1 MLEVKGNIMEK
12 RWNPLYQ
19 LRRLYHWTM
28 RWAEHP
34 KAEPALGLFSM
45 VEGIF
50 FPIPVDPF
58 LLAMSAG
65 KPKRS
70 LRFAAIA
77 SLGSVVGG
85 TIGYYLGYLFWD
97 QISDFVFTYFFAQ
110 EKFNAVAVK
119 FQNDAFLAVFLA
131 SFTPIPYKVFAVA
144 GGVFQINVGIFILAS
159 IITRKNIIIKTNKKI
174 FDTIIKARPASVKGE
189 YFTKMTVS
197 SSMGPGI
204 TIDHSALR

>member
-159 IITRKNIIIKTNKKI
+159 IIGRSLRFFVIGLMFYFWGASIRDFIERH
-174 FDTIIKARPASVKGE
+174 FDRLTI
-189 YFTKMTVS
+189 
-197 SSMGPGI
+197 
-204 TIDHSALR
+204 ALAVICLIVFVYYRF